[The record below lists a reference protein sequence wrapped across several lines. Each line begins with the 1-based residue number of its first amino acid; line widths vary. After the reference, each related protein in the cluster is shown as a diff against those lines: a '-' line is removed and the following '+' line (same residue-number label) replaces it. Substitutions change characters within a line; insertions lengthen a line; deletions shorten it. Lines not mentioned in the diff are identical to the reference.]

1 MLRFIKSSCYVIVNS
16 GYEEFLSITKAPQR
30 AMNVVLH
37 CCQMQNP
44 QGGLGV
50 RIKAFEEVKTDEK
63 LYIFI
68 RSHLLSGHRILK
80 FYVSMPMSQ
89 DSSMVWDTVEHTKHL
104 FFKTNPTL
112 EFMSREGKKKIQC
125 PRISHLNFYAIKA
138 SGKLLT
144 PFHCFLALLLQIITN
159 HYLKMQLIAN
169 LKENRWKIIAA
180 TESNANFRKKNPKPE
195 YVSNRHL
202 QTTAGR
208 TKIK

>member
-1 MLRFIKSSCYVIVNS
+1 MLRFIKSSCYAIVNS

-80 FYVSMPMSQ
+80 FYVSMPISQ
-89 DSSMVWDTVEHTKHL
+89 DNGL
-104 FFKTNPTL
+104 
-112 EFMSREGKKKIQC
+112 R
-125 PRISHLNFYAIKA
+125 
-138 SGKLLT
+138 
-144 PFHCFLALLLQIITN
+144 HC
-159 HYLKMQLIAN
+159 
-169 LKENRWKIIAA
+169 
-180 TESNANFRKKNPKPE
+180 
-195 YVSNRHL
+195 
-202 QTTAGR
+202 
-208 TKIK
+208 